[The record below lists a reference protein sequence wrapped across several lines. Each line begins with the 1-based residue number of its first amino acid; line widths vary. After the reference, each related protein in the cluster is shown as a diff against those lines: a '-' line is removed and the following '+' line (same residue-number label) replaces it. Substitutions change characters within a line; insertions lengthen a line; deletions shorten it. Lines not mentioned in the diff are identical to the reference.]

1 MKLILTASI
10 KKVEFEP
17 LKRIFPLETV
27 KVAAKKSL
35 QGLGDNIKSSTKIP
49 KTVLK
54 KIYLTSTGGAGRAVF
69 LLQISSLKSV
79 LVMIKLKNDKQIG
92 ANMTINNPKFKK
104 VLDKNLD
111 LILTDLE
118 NGNFEEYELD

>member
-10 KKVEFEP
+10 KEVEFES
-17 LKRIFPLETV
+17 LIKTFPLESV
-27 KVAAKKSL
+27 KIAAKKAL
-35 QGLGDNIKSSTKIP
+35 QGLGDNIKSSIKIP

-69 LLQISSLKSV
+69 LLQISSQKSV

-92 ANMTINNPKFKK
+92 ANMTVSNPRFKK
-104 VLDKNLD
+104 ALDKNLD
-111 LILTDLE
+111 LILMDLQK
-118 NGNFEEYELD
+118 GNFEEYAL

>member
-111 LILTDLE
+111 LILADLK